1 MKKLFIDYHPKR
13 VCVAMTEN
21 NELKEYY
28 VEKATKPKI
37 VGNIYKGKVVNTL
50 QGMKAAFVNIGLEKN
65 AFLYAGETLV
75 DKATLGDGAL
85 VMPQK
90 LNVSPGDRIMCQVV
104 KDYFGTKGVRVSQNI
119 SLPGRLVVIMPQMD
133 YVGISHKISDE
144 ARRAALLKLVKENC
158 PAGVG
163 FIIRTAA
170 QNADDADI
178 VKEMN
183 SLVQKWKSIVQSYKT
198 AQDGDVVYEE
208 GDLIF
213 RTIRDI
219 LDSDIDRIIVNNEIV
234 ARDLRQSLVEIYGD
248 RDVVELYTGT
258 ENLFTYYNLQSQ
270 ISKLIKRKVILK
282 NGAYIVIDR
291 TEALTAIDVN
301 TGKYVGENDLEQT
314 FLNTNFLAAEEIAKQ
329 LRLRN
334 IGGIVIVDFIDMEL
348 EESRKKLLAA
358 FEKELKKDRVRT
370 SKPVMTTL
378 GLVEVTRKKT
388 RSSVYDLLLSE
399 CPYCQGDGFVF
410 SEEYVIMRIREAL
423 MNLMSDED
431 PRSVIVTANPDVYNK
446 IFALRY
452 LERECKTIW
461 KGKRIYIIP
470 DALLHREKFSLS
482 PTNESVLSLP
492 ENAKLLY

>member
-1 MKKLFIDYHPKR
+1 
-13 VCVAMTEN
+13 
-21 NELKEYY
+21 
-28 VEKATKPKI
+28 
-37 VGNIYKGKVVNTL
+37 
-50 QGMKAAFVNIGLEKN
+50 
-65 AFLYAGETLV
+65 
-75 DKATLGDGAL
+75 
-85 VMPQK
+85 
-90 LNVSPGDRIMCQVV
+90 MCQVV

-144 ARRAALLKLVKENC
+144 ARRVALLKLVKENC

-248 RDVVELYTGT
+248 RDIVELYTGT

-301 TGKYVGENDLEQT
+301 TGKYVGENDLEKHSSTPT
-314 FLNTNFLAAEEIAKQ
+314 FWRRRKSPNSCAFAISAVSSSSTLSIWSWKKAAKNC
-329 LRLRN
+329 LPLLKRN
-334 IGGIVIVDFIDMEL
+334 
-348 EESRKKLLAA
+348 S
-358 FEKELKKDRVRT
+358 
-370 SKPVMTTL
+370 
-378 GLVEVTRKKT
+378 KKT
-388 RSSVYDLLLSE
+388 ASAQV
-399 CPYCQGDGFVF
+399 
-410 SEEYVIMRIREAL
+410 
-423 MNLMSDED
+423 
-431 PRSVIVTANPDVYNK
+431 NP
-446 IFALRY
+446 
-452 LERECKTIW
+452 
-461 KGKRIYIIP
+461 
-470 DALLHREKFSLS
+470 S
-482 PTNESVLSLP
+482 
-492 ENAKLLY
+492 

>member
-75 DKATLGDGAL
+75 DKTTLGDGAL

-144 ARRAALLKLVKENC
+144 ARRVALLKLVKENC

-258 ENLFTYYNLQSQ
+258 ENLFKYYNLQSQ

-358 FEKELKKDRVRT
+358 FEKELK
-370 SKPVMTTL
+370 
-378 GLVEVTRKKT
+378 
-388 RSSVYDLLLSE
+388 
-399 CPYCQGDGFVF
+399 
-410 SEEYVIMRIREAL
+410 
-423 MNLMSDED
+423 
-431 PRSVIVTANPDVYNK
+431 
-446 IFALRY
+446 
-452 LERECKTIW
+452 
-461 KGKRIYIIP
+461 
-470 DALLHREKFSLS
+470 
-482 PTNESVLSLP
+482 
-492 ENAKLLY
+492 

>member
-1 MKKLFIDYHPKR
+1 
-13 VCVAMTEN
+13 
-21 NELKEYY
+21 
-28 VEKATKPKI
+28 
-37 VGNIYKGKVVNTL
+37 
-50 QGMKAAFVNIGLEKN
+50 
-65 AFLYAGETLV
+65 
-75 DKATLGDGAL
+75 
-85 VMPQK
+85 MPQK

-144 ARRAALLKLVKENC
+144 ARRDALLKLVKENC

-482 PTNESVLSLP
+482 PTNESVLTLP

>member
-1 MKKLFIDYHPKR
+1 
-13 VCVAMTEN
+13 
-21 NELKEYY
+21 
-28 VEKATKPKI
+28 
-37 VGNIYKGKVVNTL
+37 
-50 QGMKAAFVNIGLEKN
+50 
-65 AFLYAGETLV
+65 
-75 DKATLGDGAL
+75 
-85 VMPQK
+85 
-90 LNVSPGDRIMCQVV
+90 MCQVV
-104 KDYFGTKGVRVSQNI
+104 KDYFGTKGVRISQNI

-144 ARRAALLKLVKENC
+144 ARRDALLKLVKENC

-301 TGKYVGENDLEQT
+301 TG
-314 FLNTNFLAAEEIAKQ
+314 NTSA
-329 LRLRN
+329 R
-334 IGGIVIVDFIDMEL
+334 
-348 EESRKKLLAA
+348 
-358 FEKELKKDRVRT
+358 
-370 SKPVMTTL
+370 
-378 GLVEVTRKKT
+378 
-388 RSSVYDLLLSE
+388 
-399 CPYCQGDGFVF
+399 
-410 SEEYVIMRIREAL
+410 
-423 MNLMSDED
+423 
-431 PRSVIVTANPDVYNK
+431 
-446 IFALRY
+446 
-452 LERECKTIW
+452 TIW
-461 KGKRIYIIP
+461 KNLPQHQLSGGGRNRQTVAPSQYRRYR
-470 DALLHREKFSLS
+470 HRR
-482 PTNESVLSLP
+482 
-492 ENAKLLY
+492 LYRYGVGRKPQKTACRF

>member
-75 DKATLGDGAL
+75 DKTTLGDGAL

-282 NGAYIVIDR
+282 N
-291 TEALTAIDVN
+291 
-301 TGKYVGENDLEQT
+301 DLEQT

-358 FEKELKKDRVRT
+358 FENELKKDRVRT

-482 PTNESVLSLP
+482 PTNESVLTLP